1 MKKVLF
7 LALCAFGL
15 LTAGSTDA
23 KAQQVFKQGDGVL
36 SVGVGL
42 GRSTTA
48 QKLPPISATY
58 EYGVLDG
65 ILEAGTLAL
74 GAHAELQSFK
84 GVALGDGTQTGGTT
98 LFFVGPRATFHYE
111 FVDRLDT
118 YAGVQAGLYTGGG
131 ASDFEADFVL
141 GARYQ
146 FNRALGLFGELGTG
160 LSVLRVGVN
169 FNL

>member
-7 LALCAFGL
+7 AALCAFGL
-15 LTAGSTDA
+15 LAAGTDA
-23 KAQQVFKQGDGVL
+23 NAQQVFKQGDGVL
-36 SVGVGL
+36 SVGIGL

-48 QKLPPISATY
+48 QKFPPISATY

-65 ILEAGTLAL
+65 ILEKGTLAL

-84 GVALGDGTQTGGTT
+84 GVEVGDGTKTSGTT
-98 LFFVGPRATFHYE
+98 LFFIGPRATFHYE

-131 ASDFEADFVL
+131 SSEFDADFVL

>member
-7 LALCAFGL
+7 AALCALGL
-15 LTAGSTDA
+15 LATGTEAN
-23 KAQQVFKQGDGVL
+23 AQKVFKQGDGVL
-36 SVGVGL
+36 SLGIGL
-42 GRSTTA
+42 GQHSTG
-48 QKLPPISATY
+48 QKFPPISATY

-65 ILEAGTLAL
+65 IIESGTLAL
-74 GAHAELQSFK
+74 GAQAELQSFSE
-84 GVALGDGTQTGGTT
+84 ATI
-98 LFFVGPRATFHYE
+98 FFVGPRATFHYE

-131 ASDFEADFVL
+131 ASKFDADFVM

-146 FNRALGLFGELGTG
+146 FNRSLGLFGELGTG
-160 LSVLRVGVN
+160 ISVFKVGVN